1 MDPGKSSKVN
11 LLFTSVGRRLELL
24 RAFRKAYD
32 MLKLDGNIVAF
43 DADPLAPALSIA
55 DKVYIVPKVDSP
67 DYIPKLVSICRDEK
81 VHLVFPLI
89 DPDIFQLV
97 DNREQIESS
106 GAKVVVIP
114 DKYARITHD
123 KWLTHQ
129 FFEHIGIRNSK
140 YWLPRDMKTINP
152 SFPLFIKNRFGSAA
166 KDTFKLDN
174 SRELEFFITYVPNPI
189 IEEFLPGP
197 EITND
202 VFCDLQGKVLSVVS
216 RKRLEVRSGEVQKGV
231 TIYDESITRDCVKIA
246 QALEGIG
253 PLTIQCIMKENIP
266 YYTEINARFG
276 GGVPLGIAAGC
287 DMPQWILAQL
297 TGIDFNVP
305 VIGQYKV
312 GLYLSRYDDSIFVS
326 GNNLE
331 KTAVNNI

>member
-1 MDPGKSSKVN
+1 MMDTKTASKIN

-32 MLKLDGNIVAF
+32 KLKLNGNIVAF
-43 DADPLAPALSIA
+43 DADPLAPALSVA
-55 DKVYIVPKVDSP
+55 DKVYIVPKINTSE
-67 DYIPKLVSICRDEK
+67 YLPKLISICQNEDIR
-81 VHLVFPLI
+81 LIFPLI

-97 DNREQIESS
+97 DNRDQIEST
-106 GAKVVVIP
+106 GAKVMVIP

-129 FFEHIGIRNSK
+129 FFERIGIRSSK
-140 YWLPRDMKTINP
+140 FWLPQDLKTIDL
-152 SFPLFIKNRFGSAA
+152 SYPLFIKPRFGSAA
-166 KDTFKLDN
+166 KDAFIVKN
-174 SRELEFFITYVPNPI
+174 SDELKFFLTYVPDPI

-231 TIYDESITRDCVKIA
+231 TMYDESITRECVKIA
-246 QALEGIG
+246 QALGG
-253 PLTIQCIMKENIP
+253 MGALTIQCIMKENIP

-287 DMPQWILAQL
+287 DTPQWILAQL
-297 TGIDFNVP
+297 AGFEFNVP
-305 VIGQYKV
+305 PLGQYEV
-312 GLYLSRYDDSIFVS
+312 GLYLSRYDESLFSS
-326 GNNLE
+326 GNFL
-331 KTAVNNI
+331 K

>member
-1 MDPGKSSKVN
+1 MGTTKSSKVN
-11 LLFTSVGRRLELL
+11 VLFTSVGRRLELL

-32 MLKLDGNIVAF
+32 TLNLDGSIVAF

-67 DYIPKLVSICRDEK
+67 EYIPKLISICRDEN

-97 DNREQIESS
+97 DNREKIEST

-114 DKYARITHD
+114 DKSARITHD
-123 KWLTHQ
+123 KLLTHQ
-129 FFEHIGIRNSK
+129 FFERIGIRNSK
-140 YWLPRDMKTINP
+140 YWLPSDIKTINP
-152 SFPLFIKNRFGSAA
+152 TFPLFIKNRFGSAA
-166 KDTFKLDN
+166 KDTFKLEN
-174 SRELEFFITYVPNPI
+174 SRELDFFSTYVPNPI
-189 IEEFLPGP
+189 IEEFLPGS

-202 VFCDLQGKVLSVVS
+202 VYCDLHGKVLSVVS

-231 TIYDESITRDCVKIA
+231 TVYDESITRDCVKIA

-253 PLTIQCIMKENIP
+253 PLTIQCIMKENVP
-266 YYTEINARFG
+266 YFTEINARFG

-287 DMPQWILAQL
+287 DMPQWILGQL
-297 TGIDFNVP
+297 AGIDFEVP
-305 VIGQYKV
+305 AIGQYKL
-312 GLYLSRYDDSIFVS
+312 GLYLSRYDDSIFVP
-326 GNNLE
+326 GNTIE
-331 KTAVNNI
+331 KITLNTL